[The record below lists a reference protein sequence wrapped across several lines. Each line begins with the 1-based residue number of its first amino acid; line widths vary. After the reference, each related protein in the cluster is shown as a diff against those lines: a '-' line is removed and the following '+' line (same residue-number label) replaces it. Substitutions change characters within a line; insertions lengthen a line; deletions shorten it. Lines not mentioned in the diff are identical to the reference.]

1 MRCTKLKALD
11 LSLNSMREGAGLLS
25 QDNLKLLLQAGVYTP
40 IGWPQIVLPAVKNV
54 RGHIEGMFI
63 FDPKRPHRRHVCG
76 KWPPPWKA
84 YLPTDAVGTLHKFR
98 V

>member
-1 MRCTKLKALD
+1 MAAMVRPPQLAVSLMRCTKLKALD

-54 RGHIEGMFI
+54 RGHIEGMF
-63 FDPKRPHRRHVCG
+63 RCG
-76 KWPPPWKA
+76 G
-84 YLPTDAVGTLHKFR
+84 DAAQISCMIRMF
-98 V
+98 